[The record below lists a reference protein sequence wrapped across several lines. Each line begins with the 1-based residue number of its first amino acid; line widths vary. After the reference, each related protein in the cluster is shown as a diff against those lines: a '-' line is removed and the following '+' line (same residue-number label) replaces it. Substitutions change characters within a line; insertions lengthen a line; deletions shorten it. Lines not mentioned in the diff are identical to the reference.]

1 MRGLANPHPNPN
13 PDPNPNPNPNLEVAV
28 DAVLQRLLDEER
40 VGLVAHL
47 EDVLL
52 RDESE
57 ARLRR
62 LRVVE
67 RLPHVDGCTWRGEGR
82 ARVEV
87 EEVGAGVEV
96 EEVGARVEVEE
107 GGTRGPPGVKPRVR
121 FANFTLGHYH
131 RKSTHTDR
139 GPAHPII

>member
-1 MRGLANPHPNPN
+1 M
-13 PDPNPNPNPNLEVAV
+13 
-28 DAVLQRLLDEER
+28 LDEER

-107 GGTRGPPGVKPRVR
+107 VGARVEVEEGGTRGPPGVKPRVR